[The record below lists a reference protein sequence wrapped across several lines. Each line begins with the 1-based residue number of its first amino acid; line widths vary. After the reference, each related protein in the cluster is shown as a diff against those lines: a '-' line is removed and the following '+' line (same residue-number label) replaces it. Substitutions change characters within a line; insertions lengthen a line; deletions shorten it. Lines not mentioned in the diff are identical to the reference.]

1 MAAARRRH
9 WNRGAPGPMS
19 RPLRVEGLMDNWKI
33 TVPPALLALALV
45 AYGVLAAYV

>member
-1 MAAARRRH
+1 MAAARPRA
-9 WNRGAPGPMS
+9 WNGAPP
-19 RPLRVEGLMDNWKI
+19 RPISAPHRFEGLMDNWKI